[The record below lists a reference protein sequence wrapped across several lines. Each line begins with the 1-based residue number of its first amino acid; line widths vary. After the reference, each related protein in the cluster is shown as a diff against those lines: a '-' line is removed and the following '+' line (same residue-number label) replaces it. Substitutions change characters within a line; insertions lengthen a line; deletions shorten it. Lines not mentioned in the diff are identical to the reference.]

1 MKVLSELSNAV
12 LMRHITKEE
21 ESVCVGVC
29 VRVHVG
35 LVFLHRMM
43 FPSMR
48 ACVRACVR
56 AWRAWVCDLA
66 RLRTI
71 FSRVRFVGKPK
82 GLTAHLS
89 RC

>member
-56 AWRAWVCDLA
+56 GVRGFA
-66 RLRTI
+66 I
-71 FSRVRFVGKPK
+71 SRVCGRYFR
-82 GLTAHLS
+82 GLDSLAN
-89 RC
+89 RRD

>member
-43 FPSMR
+43 FPSMH

-56 AWRAWVCDLA
+56 VGLRSRAFADD
-66 RLRTI
+66 I
-71 FSRVRFVGKPK
+71 FEG
-82 GLTAHLS
+82 
-89 RC
+89 